1 MKRLCTFSGISPD
14 HAHSKQLLISLAS
27 AATLGL
33 APGSIPQWARYGL
46 SPMTLLVIIAARTHM
61 KKYWAPRDGKSAGMR
76 IPLPKMGDYN
86 EATQQTEELLKTL
99 QLLEY
104 SWLAAAFFH
113 AVLS

>member
-1 MKRLCTFSGISPD
+1 M
-14 HAHSKQLLISLAS
+14 
-27 AATLGL
+27 
-33 APGSIPQWARYGL
+33 
-46 SPMTLLVIIAARTHM
+46 LVIIIAARTHM
-61 KKYWAPRDGKSAGMR
+61 KNYWAPRDGQSASMK
-76 IPLPKMGDYN
+76 IPLPKMGEYS